1 MDVFATF
8 NDLLTQV
15 AASTTADEVA
25 GAASSDGGG
34 AMQVDSSSSSSSSSS
49 CTALLLAEVPR
60 VVKAV
65 ARQLKEKSSKTRIA
79 AFHCIRQ
86 LVATLPGCLAS
97 HAATLIPGLDKALK
111 DPTCVMESGSNPKR
125 ERACNAGRPL
135 PLGSWPLAPLP
146 CP

>member
-8 NDLLTQV
+8 NDLLSQV
-15 AASTTADEVA
+15 AASTVTDEGA
-25 GAASSDGGG
+25 SAASSEGGGG
-34 AMQVDSSSSSSSSSS
+34 AMQVDSSSSSSS

-86 LVATLPGCLAS
+86 LVATLSGCLAS
-97 HAATLIPGLDKALK
+97 HAATLIPGLDRALK
-111 DPTCVMESGSNPKR
+111 DPT
-125 ERACNAGRPL
+125 
-135 PLGSWPLAPLP
+135 
-146 CP
+146 